1 MPKRTDIKSIMIIGA
16 GPIVIGQA
24 CEFDYSGAQACKA
37 LREEGYRV
45 ILVNSNPATIMTDP
59 GLADAT
65 YIEPITPEVVA
76 KIIEKERPD
85 ALLPTMGGQ
94 TGLNTS
100 LALEEMG
107 VLEEFG
113 VEMIGA
119 KREAIEMAEDR
130 KLFREAMDRLGL
142 ENPRA
147 TIVTAPK
154 KDNGS
159 ADLEAGVQIA
169 LEALEDIGLPAI
181 IRPAFTLGGTG
192 GGVAYNREDYI
203 HYCRSGMDASP
214 VNQILVDESLL
225 GWKEYEMEV
234 VRDKADNAI
243 IVCSIEN
250 VDPMG
255 VHTGDSITVA
265 PALTLTDKEYQIMRT
280 ASIAVLR
287 EIGVETGGSNVQW
300 AVNPDD
306 GRMVVI
312 EMNPRVSRSSALASK
327 ATGFPI
333 AKIAAKLA
341 VGYTLDELDNDIT
354 KVTPASFEPTI
365 DYVVTKIP
373 KFAFE
378 KFPGSEPFLT
388 TAMKSVG
395 EAMAIGRTIHESMQK
410 ALASMESGLTGFD
423 EVDIPGVHA
432 GLWESVGADDKAAVI
447 KAISQQTPDR
457 LRTIAQAMRHGLSD
471 VEIQGVTKF
480 DPWFLA
486 RIREIIDAEREI
498 RKNGLPMREDK
509 LRALKML
516 GFSDARLGAL
526 TGRDEDNV
534 RRARHNLGVKAV
546 FKRIDTCAAEFEAQ
560 TPYMYSTYESP
571 MMGEVECEARPSDR
585 KKVVILGGGPNRIG
599 QGIEFDYCC
608 CHACFALT
616 DAGYETIMVNC
627 NPETVSTDYDTSDR
641 LYFEPLTMEHVM
653 EILRVEQENG
663 TLHGVI
669 VQFGGQTPLK
679 LANAL
684 EAEGIP
690 ILGTTPDAIDL
701 AEDRER
707 FQALVNELGLKQPK
721 NGIASTDEQ
730 ALKIAEEIGFPLVI
744 RPSYVLGGRA
754 MEIVRDM
761 DQLKRYI
768 KEAVVVSG
776 DSPVLLDS
784 YLSGAVEL
792 DVDAICDG
800 TDVHVAGIMQHIE
813 EAGVHSGDS
822 ACSLPPYSLDKDV
835 IERIKEQSFALAKA
849 LNVVGLM
856 NVQFAIKDNEIY
868 LIEVNPRAS
877 RTVPFVAKATDSAIA
892 SIAARV
898 MAGEPLSNFP
908 QRAPYEPDAGY
919 DVNTPMADPM
929 TLADPDMPWFS
940 VKEAVLPFARFPGV
954 DTILGP
960 EMRSTGEVM
969 GWDRS
974 FARAFLKAQMGA
986 GMVLPSKGRAFIS
999 IKDQDKTEVMLD
1011 TARILIGQGFEL
1023 VATRGTQGWLA
1034 GHGVECAIVN
1044 KVYEG
1049 RPHVVDMLKDGGI
1062 QLVLNTTEG
1071 TQAVEDSKPM
1081 REVAL
1086 YDKIPYFTTAAGAH
1100 AAARAIQAQA
1110 EGEVEVKSLQG

>member
-1 MPKRTDIKSIMIIGA
+1 MPKRTDIRSIMIIGA

-65 YIEPITPEVVA
+65 YIEPITPEIVA

-100 LALEEMG
+100 LALADMG
-107 VLEEFG
+107 VLEKFN
-113 VEMIGA
+113 VELIGA
-119 KREAIEMAEDR
+119 NRRAIEMAEDR
-130 KLFREAMDRLGL
+130 KLFREAMDRIGL
-142 ENPRA
+142 ENPKA
-147 TIVTAPK
+147 TIVSAPK
-154 KDNGS
+154 KENGKYDINAGVAQAM
-159 ADLEAGVQIA
+159 ADL
-169 LEALEDIGLPAI
+169 DHIGLPAI

-192 GGVAYNREDYI
+192 GGVAYNRDDYEAI
-203 HYCRSGMDASP
+203 CRSGLDASP
-214 VNQILVDESLL
+214 VAQILVDESLL

-265 PALTLTDKEYQIMRT
+265 PALTLTDKEYQIMRNG
-280 ASIAVLR
+280 SIAVLR

-300 AVNPDD
+300 AINPKD

-373 KFAFE
+373 RFAFE
-378 KFPGSEPFLT
+378 KFPGSKPELT

-395 EAMAIGRTIHESMQK
+395 EAMAIGRTFHESVQK
-410 ALASMESGLTGFD
+410 ALASMETGLTGFD
-423 EVDIPGVHA
+423 EIA
-432 GLWESVGADDKAAVI
+432 IEGAPEKAAVV
-447 KAISQQTPDR
+447 KAISRQTPDR
-457 LRTIAQAMRHGLSD
+457 LRLIAQAMRHGLTD
-471 VEIQGVTKF
+471 EEIQHTTAF

-486 RIREIIDAEREI
+486 RIREIVEVENDL
-498 RKNGLPMREDK
+498 RKHGLPVTEDG
-509 LRALKML
+509 LRRLKMM
-516 GFSDARLGAL
+516 GFSDARLANL
-526 TGRDEDNV
+526 TGRDEDQV
-534 RRARHNLGVKAV
+534 RRARSRLGVTAV
-546 FKRIDTCAAEFEAQ
+546 FKRIDTCGAEFEAQ
-560 TPYMYSTYESP
+560 TPYMYSTYEVP
-571 MMGEVECEARPSDR
+571 AMGDVECEARPTNA

-616 DAGYETIMVNC
+616 KAGYETIMINC

-641 LYFEPLTMEHVM
+641 LYFEPLTLEHVL
-653 EILRVEQENG
+653 EILRVERESG

-707 FQALVNELGLKQPK
+707 FQKLLQDLGLRQPV
-721 NGIASTDEQ
+721 NGIASSDAE
-730 ALKIAEEIGFPLVI
+730 AIAISDRVGFPLVI

-761 DQLKRYI
+761 ESLKRYI
-768 KEAVVVSG
+768 THAVTVSG
-776 DSPVLLDS
+776 RNPVLLDS
-784 YLSGAVEL
+784 YLQNAIEV
-792 DVDAICDG
+792 DVDALCDG
-800 TDVHVAGIMQHIE
+800 QNVHVAGIMEHIE

-822 ACSLPPYSLDKDV
+822 ACCLPPHSLTPATVAELKKQTV
-835 IERIKEQSFALAKA
+835 AMALALK
-849 LNVVGLM
+849 VKGLM
-856 NVQFAIKDNEIY
+856 NVQFAIKDAVIHV
-868 LIEVNPRAS
+868 LEVNPRAS

-892 SIAARV
+892 SIAARL
-898 MAGEPLSNFP
+898 MAGEPLANFP
-908 QRAPYEPDAGY
+908 MRAPYAQGVGPD
-919 DVNTPMADPM
+919 TPLPYADPL
-929 TLADPDMPWFS
+929 TLADPITPWFS
-940 VKEAVLPFARFPGV
+940 VKEAVMPFARFPGV

-969 GWDRS
+969 GWDRT
-974 FARAFLKAQMGA
+974 FPLAFLKAQIGA
-986 GMVLPSKGRAFIS
+986 GTHLPETGRVFIS
-999 IKDQDKTEVMLD
+999 IKDMDKTPEMAAA
-1011 TARILIGQGFEL
+1011 ARDLAAMGFEII
-1023 VATRGTQGWLA
+1023 ATRGTAAFLA
-1034 GHGVECAIVN
+1034 ENGVKAETVN

-1049 RPHVVDMLKDGGI
+1049 RQEGKLHIVDRLKNGEI
-1062 QLVLNTTEG
+1062 ALLFNSTEG
-1071 TQAVEDSKPM
+1071 QQAIEDS
-1081 REVAL
+1081 RSIRAVAL
-1086 YDKIPYFTTAAGAH
+1086 YDKIPYFTTAAASISAV
-1100 AAARAIQAQA
+1100 AAIKARG
-1110 EGEVEVKSLQG
+1110 EGIGVRTLQG